1 MQRFTP
7 EAIAGR
13 LCLGIA
19 GIRLAKARSKVAR
32 AIPLKPY
39 MFGRATRLAGAP
51 DFMAVVDFDQDSE
64 HYPKVVE
71 TVRFP
76 RRSL

>member
-1 MQRFTP
+1 
-7 EAIAGR
+7 
-13 LCLGIA
+13 
-19 GIRLAKARSKVAR
+19 
-32 AIPLKPY
+32 